1 MKTMKE
7 QDITKMEFLL
17 TLNENIV
24 VQRYFN
30 VKGYNPE
37 AKNSIEFYEFI
48 KDLKDEL
55 EYYLK
60 MKTVVYM
67 MDNKE
72 AIVHDPKIMETSFT
86 EGPEMFNMFVK
97 VGDQTICHRIFDG
110 KKFPP
115 KVRYTVDVRPYLKDV
130 LKELTDI
137 FSSEELNFQ
146 YCEDVLNSIIE
157 SNGDGC
163 DFIIKMVVEKDKK
176 KWTAIE
182 EDIDEEDI
190 DCD

>member
-72 AIVHDPKIMETSFT
+72 AIIHDPKIMETSFT
-86 EGPEMFNMFVK
+86 EGPEVFNMFVK

-137 FSSEELNFQ
+137 FSSEELNYQ
-146 YCEDVLNSIIE
+146 YCEFDLR
-157 SNGDGC
+157 D
-163 DFIIKMVVEKDKK
+163 
-176 KWTAIE
+176 
-182 EDIDEEDI
+182 
-190 DCD
+190 

>member
-1 MKTMKE
+1 MKAMKE

-30 VKGYNPE
+30 VKDYNYD

-72 AIVHDPKIMETSFT
+72 AIIHDPKIMETSFT
-86 EGPEMFNMFVK
+86 EGPEYFNIYVK

-137 FSSEELNFQ
+137 FSSEELNYQ
-146 YCEDVLNSIIE
+146 YCEFDLR
-157 SNGDGC
+157 D
-163 DFIIKMVVEKDKK
+163 
-176 KWTAIE
+176 
-182 EDIDEEDI
+182 
-190 DCD
+190 